1 MPAIKTS
8 TVFKN
13 GQITI
18 PVAIRD
24 MLNIKPGDEITWTVD
39 ESGSIIGN
47 RVPTNADWDTLFAR
61 LNIPIEIVKTDQNG
75 KYDPKQAPAFHDWMI
90 NG

>member
-8 TVFKN
+8 KVFKN

-24 MLNIKPGDEITWTVD
+24 LLDIKPSDEIVWTVD
-39 ESGSIIGN
+39 ESDAIIV
-47 RVPTNADWDTLFAR
+47 RKVPTKADWDKLFSEA
-61 LNIPIEIVKTDQNG
+61 NIPVEVIKTDEDG
-75 KYDPKQAPAFHDWMI
+75 KYDPKQAPAFHNWMI

>member
-8 TVFKN
+8 KVFKN

-24 MLNIKPGDEITWTVD
+24 LLDIKPSDEIVWTVD
-39 ESGSIIGN
+39 ESDAIIG
-47 RVPTNADWDTLFAR
+47 RKVPTKADWDKLFSEA
-61 LNIPIEIVKTDQNG
+61 NIPVEVIKTDEDG
-75 KYDPKQAPAFHDWMI
+75 KYDPKQAPAFHNWMI